1 MKKILFTLL
10 FVSVLFLAGNA
21 NAVVSKIEKNA
32 LMKPTISNMKAYM
45 KSVKGAK
52 NNDRIKG
59 LYGVNKNTAKIKVV
73 RNIIALLKK
82 HGYENNSILFRY
94 AMQKRIKITKK
105 VGFPI
110 IIGIPEKKFKSK
122 YKAGLINKN
131 IFIVNESAN
140 IKPKAIAL
148 IHLLMKGGYNVGI
161 ATVSSKENKF
171 WILKRISAPFITIIP

>member
-21 NAVVSKIEKNA
+21 NAAVSKIEKNA
-32 LMKPTISNMKAYM
+32 LMKPTESNMETYIYTRNYKY
-45 KSVKGAK
+45 KG
-52 NNDRIKG
+52 DIVG
-59 LYGVNKNTAKIKVV
+59 LYNVSNSLAKIKAVK
-73 RNIIALLKK
+73 NIITFLKK
-82 HGYENNSILFRY
+82 HGYAEPL
-94 AMQKRIKITKK
+94 ITGGKKVKLAK

-161 ATVSSKENKF
+161 ATVSPKENKF
-171 WILKRISAPFITIIP
+171 WILKNVSSPFITIIP